1 MNKVTISVTISI
13 FFLFFLSRNSVCH
26 TEFRVCFCYHFFV
39 TTFLLPFYSFLVTK
53 SALFTPLSEAEQF
66 SF

>member
-26 TEFRVCFCYHFFV
+26 TEFRVCFLLPFFCYHFFV
-39 TTFLLPFYSFLVTK
+39 TIL
-53 SALFTPLSEAEQF
+53 
-66 SF
+66 